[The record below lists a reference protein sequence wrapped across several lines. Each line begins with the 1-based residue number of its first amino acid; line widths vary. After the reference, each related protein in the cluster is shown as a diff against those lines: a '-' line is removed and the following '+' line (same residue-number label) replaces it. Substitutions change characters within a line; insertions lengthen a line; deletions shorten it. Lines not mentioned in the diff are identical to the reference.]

1 MEGGSQGPQL
11 QLWRGCAGD
20 SRLGTRG
27 FPKVNFQCPVTNMS
41 WLLGPWMA
49 LGQCVLQH
57 NTQGG
62 IFKGSSSLGSVLR
75 RPSQQPGQEPVHRA
89 LPMTVQTSVSVLN
102 AFCLIY
108 LEMHQQLDGQ
118 KGGPTD

>member
-49 LGQCVLQH
+49 LGQCVLPH
-57 NTQGG
+57 NTQGAASKAAAPWG
-62 IFKGSSSLGSVLR
+62 QFCGVL
-75 RPSQQPGQEPVHRA
+75 PSGRAKSQFIEPF
-89 LPMTVQTSVSVLN
+89 Q
-102 AFCLIY
+102 
-108 LEMHQQLDGQ
+108 
-118 KGGPTD
+118 